1 MIKTIVFDLG
11 GVLID
16 NPAPGMLS
24 YYAKALG
31 VSPYKLLDVFAPYV
45 DSWSKGEL
53 TENDLWYEIT
63 NALGV
68 PKPTS
73 HSLWKDGFLSVYK
86 QKSEVFAL
94 VKKLQ
99 QKGYVIALL
108 SNTETPIM
116 YFVKNQKWPEFSE
129 YIYSCD
135 VGMLKPDAEIY
146 QYTLR
151 KLDVKPDEMVFVDD
165 KLENVEAA
173 TKLGIHGVLFISPQD
188 LPMQLAAEGVTI

>member
-1 MIKTIVFDLG
+1 MIKAIVFDLG

-16 NPAPGMLS
+16 NPASGMLS

-31 VSPYKLLDVFAPYV
+31 ISPYKLLDVFVPYV

-63 NALGV
+63 NTLGMQ
-68 PKPTS
+68 KPTQ

-86 QKSEVFAL
+86 QKAEVFSL

-99 QKGYVIALL
+99 QKGYTLAIL

-116 YFVKNQKWPEFSE
+116 HFIKNQKWTEFAE

-135 VGMLKPDAEIY
+135 IGMLKPDAEIY
-146 QYTLR
+146 AYTLR
-151 KLDVKPDEMVFVDD
+151 KMDVKPEEMVFIDD

-173 TKLGIHGVLFISPQD
+173 AKLGIHGVLFISPQD
-188 LPMQLAAEGVTI
+188 LPIQLEAVGVAV